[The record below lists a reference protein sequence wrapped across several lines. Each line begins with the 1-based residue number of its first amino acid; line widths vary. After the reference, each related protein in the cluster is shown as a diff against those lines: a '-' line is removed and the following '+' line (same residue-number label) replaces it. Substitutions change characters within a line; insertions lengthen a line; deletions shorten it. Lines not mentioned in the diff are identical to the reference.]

1 MAMQQDS
8 GRELFP
14 DLARACALCGIA
26 LVNVTLFA
34 YPGVTGYPAGALAT
48 PWDQAAWF
56 LVAALFLYK
65 SYTLFSFMFG
75 VGFAQQQSAAQRSD
89 AGFGARYARR
99 MLGLLLLGVA
109 NIALLFYGDILVIYA
124 FFGTLLYLFRNASV
138 ERLIRWGRGLYVLQ
152 VVIAFSFALAMWS
165 WATFAPEDMATEA
178 AALQQDAAP
187 SYAAFTSGDFMQ
199 VAAFRL
205 ASWQQDIVYAISLQ
219 GFGVIA
225 FFLLGLAAARAGLL
239 RDAGAPFWQRSR
251 RLYLPLGIAANLV
264 GGWLL
269 VNAESVLDPRE
280 MFGLA
285 IIAAASPWSTAGYL
299 GLIAAWVEAPD
310 SSLRRFMARAG
321 SASLTGYLLQG
332 LLMSLLF
339 CGYGL
344 GLYGR
349 IGAAGCV
356 LLAAV
361 AALASLAFCSWWRE
375 RQARGPVE
383 ALLRA
388 WTYLGPRSRA

>member
-99 MLGLLLLGVA
+99 ILGLLLLGVA

-361 AALASLAFCSWWRE
+361 TALASLAFCSWWRE

>member
-34 YPGVTGYPAGALAT
+34 YPGVTGYPAEALAT